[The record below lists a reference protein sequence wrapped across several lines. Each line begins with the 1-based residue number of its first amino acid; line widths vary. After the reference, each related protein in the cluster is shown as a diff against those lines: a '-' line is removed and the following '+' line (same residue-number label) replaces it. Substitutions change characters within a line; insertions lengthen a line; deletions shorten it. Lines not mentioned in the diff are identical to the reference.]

1 MAMVQVFSVSWGCF
15 WTEVPKLGGIVGKIQ
30 NNKPGKWFEGCTFK
44 SNFQYI
50 GRYHIIFLFILNK
63 GVFLFFLMLCF
74 LPLFSTSIPKATDLA
89 FQRNGCASHLCP
101 NTCSFR
107 LVHDKASPRARGCR
121 AYTSIRIWHS
131 SRVLLWAPP
140 LLQLRASA
148 WWEVGQYSLPQKRD
162 CEASRGFVGSRRE
175 APGNCF
181 LVEMAGY
188 CAKPRVSC
196 SV

>member
-1 MAMVQVFSVSWGCF
+1 M
-15 WTEVPKLGGIVGKIQ
+15 PKLGGIVGKIQ

-50 GRYHIIFLFILNK
+50 SRYHIIFLFILNK
-63 GVFLFFLMLCF
+63 GMFLFFLMLCF
-74 LPLFSTSIPKATDLA
+74 LPVFYQYSKSHRPCIPEEW
-89 FQRNGCASHLCP
+89 LCLP
-101 NTCSFR
+101 FVCSFR
-107 LVHDKASPRARGCR
+107 LVHAKASPRARGCR
-121 AYTSIRIWHS
+121 AYTSIRIWHG
-131 SRVLLWAPP
+131 SRVLLWAPL